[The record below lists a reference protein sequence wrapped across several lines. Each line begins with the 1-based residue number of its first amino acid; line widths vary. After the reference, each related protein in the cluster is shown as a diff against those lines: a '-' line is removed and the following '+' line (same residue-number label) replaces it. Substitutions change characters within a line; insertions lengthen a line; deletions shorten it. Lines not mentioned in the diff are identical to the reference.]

1 MAADQPNR
9 SSKKGTTKDQPDAS
23 VSQRMPRQGR
33 ATKSLGHKEDIEKP
47 PSGKTTALKQL
58 PGREADSSGPSG
70 PSGTANTAPKMS
82 EAGSKIPDSAGTAGK
97 TAGAAKAGAPKAG
110 AANPGAPKAG
120 APKAGAAKAG
130 APKAGAA
137 NPGAPKAGATKAG
150 APKAGAANPGAPK
163 AGAPKAGA
171 AKAGAPKAGAAN
183 PGAPKAG
190 ATKAGATKAGATN
203 TEAAK
208 AGAANAGAANAGA
221 AKAGAT
227 FKQGMNGVAGNLAG
241 GATQKAIE
249 GDGSSATR
257 RNVGRYAGAAVS
269 GAVAG
274 AQAGGLPGAAVGA
287 AKNVA
292 VEGAQDAV
300 KGVSKAT
307 GGSPDAKPADQREL
321 GVGGTGY
328 ERGAA
333 KDGEGLGSKAAKG
346 VAVGGGAAA
355 VPPAMGVIMAMALL
369 NWLKSMF
376 FAAMAMAVNAGKLL
390 WTLIVN
396 IVKAVGHA
404 IAAPFIAIGS
414 AIAKGA
420 GAVLGITVTATM
432 APVAAAMSG
441 AVAVTATVALL
452 GTVLTGVLNSTALT
466 EGGINANKA
475 ACFVNAGSVG
485 NGSGATV
492 PADVEKNAKEIYS
505 VLSSWGMPKANIAGI
520 LGNWSQESGIDP
532 TSVQNFPT
540 GTYAMTAAK
549 ASAAQNTD
557 NGIGLGQWT
566 FGRNTLLRQYAQGKG
581 VDWFTIKAQ
590 LAFMV
595 DGDNPGDVAVF
606 KDMLRKSQASPRA
619 AALHF
624 HENWERSADGAAG
637 IAARGDKAEMWFGKI
652 SGWSVDSSIVGGVED
667 IVGGII
673 ENISNGINTILG
685 NCTSTDG
692 GSVSPKDGG
701 MTQEEAQAL
710 VDLFNKEGDKFLD
723 DRYGPG
729 GGPGS
734 CGDNHAMNCV
744 SFSTYFVNK
753 YTTFQAYPS
762 GDGKETAYTIARET
776 GKTLQSTPVPYSV
789 GSGPGSTPVGHTLVV
804 LGVQGDRV
812 ILGEAGYCAYMGRV
826 RVDSAARMAAQGWKF
841 VDMSD
846 AMLTS
851 DKIKKA

>member
-33 ATKSLGHKEDIEKP
+33 GTKSLGHKEGIEKP
-47 PSGKTTALKQL
+47 PSGKATVPKQL

-70 PSGTANTAPKMS
+70 PSDTANTAPKMS

-97 TAGAAKAGAPKAG
+97 TAGAAQAGATTTGAAKAG
-110 AANPGAPKAG
+110 AANPGAT
-120 APKAGAAKAG
+120 
-130 APKAGAA
+130 
-137 NPGAPKAGATKAG
+137 KAGATKAG
-150 APKAGAANPGAPK
+150 AA
-163 AGAPKAGA
+163 
-171 AKAGAPKAGAAN
+171 
-183 PGAPKAG
+183 KAG
-190 ATKAGATKAGATN
+190 ATKAGATKAGAAKAGATNPGATN
-203 TEAAK
+203 TEAANPG
-208 AGAANAGAANAGA
+208 ATTTGATNTGTANPGATTTGATTTGAANAGAAKAGATNTEAANSGA

-257 RNVGRYAGAAVS
+257 RNAGRYAGAAVS

-328 ERGAA
+328 ERGAT

-346 VAVGGGAAA
+346 AAVGGGAAA
-355 VPPAMGVIMAMALL
+355 APPAMGVIMAMALL

-376 FAAMAMAVNAGKLL
+376 FAAMAMALNAGKLL
-390 WTLIVN
+390 WMLIVN

-404 IAAPFIAIGS
+404 IAAPFVAIGS
-414 AIAKGA
+414 FIAKGA
-420 GAVLGITVTATM
+420 GAVLGIAVTATM

-441 AVAVTATVALL
+441 VVAVTATVALL
-452 GTVLTGVLNSTALT
+452 GAVLTGVLNSTALT
-466 EGGINANKA
+466 EGGINASRA
-475 ACFVNAGSVG
+475 ACVVNAGSVG

-606 KDMLRKSQASPRA
+606 KDMLRKSQGSPRA

-637 IAARGDKAEMWFGKI
+637 VAARGDKAEMWFGKM

-673 ENISNGINTILG
+673 ENIANGINTILG

-804 LGVQGDRV
+804 LGVQGDKV

-826 RVDSAARMAAQGWKF
+826 RVDSAARLAAQGWKF

>member
-1 MAADQPNR
+1 MATDKPNR
-9 SSKKGTTKDQPDAS
+9 SPKKGTTKDQPSTS

-33 ATKSLGHKEDIEKP
+33 GTKSLGPEEGIEKP
-47 PSGKTTALKQL
+47 PEGKASVPKQL
-58 PGREADSSGPSG
+58 PAPGADSSGLSCA
-70 PSGTANTAPKMS
+70 ANTAPKMPDAADTAETAGKAAGAAS
-82 EAGSKIPDSAGTAGK
+82 AGSKIT
-97 TAGAAKAGAPKAG
+97 
-110 AANPGAPKAG
+110 
-120 APKAGAAKAG
+120 
-130 APKAGAA
+130 
-137 NPGAPKAGATKAG
+137 
-150 APKAGAANPGAPK
+150 
-163 AGAPKAGA
+163 
-171 AKAGAPKAGAAN
+171 
-183 PGAPKAG
+183 
-190 ATKAGATKAGATN
+190 
-203 TEAAK
+203 
-208 AGAANAGAANAGA
+208 
-221 AKAGAT
+221 
-227 FKQGMNGVAGNLAG
+227 QGMNGVAGNMAG
-241 GATQKAIE
+241 GAARRAVE
-249 GDGSSATR
+249 GDGSSTTR

-287 AKNVA
+287 AKNVG

-300 KGVSKAT
+300 TGASKVT

-321 GVGGTGY
+321 GAGGTGY
-328 ERGAA
+328 ERGAS
-333 KDGEGLGSKAAKG
+333 KDDEGLGSKAAKG

-355 VPPAMGVIMAMALL
+355 APPAMGVVMAMAFL

-376 FAAMAMAVNAGKLL
+376 FAAMAMTVNAGKLL

-396 IVKAVGHA
+396 IAKAVHT
-404 IAAPFIAIGS
+404 IAAPFMAIGS
-414 AIAKGA
+414 FLAKGA
-420 GAVLGITVTATM
+420 GAVLGVTVTATM
-432 APVAAAMSG
+432 TPVAAAMSG
-441 AVAVTATVALL
+441 AVAMTATVALL

-466 EGGINANKA
+466 EGSINANGT
-475 ACFVNAGSVG
+475 ACVVNAGSVG

-505 VLSSWGMPKANIAGI
+505 VLSSWGMPKENIAGI

-540 GTYAMTAAK
+540 GTYAITAEK

-566 FGRNTLLRQYAQGKG
+566 FGRNTLLRQYAKSKG

-595 DGDNPGDVAVF
+595 EGDNPGDVTVF
-606 KDMLRKSQASPRA
+606 KDMLKKSQDSPRA

-624 HENWERSADGAAG
+624 HENWERSADGSAG
-637 IAARGDKAEMWFGKI
+637 LAARGDNAEMWFGKM
-652 SGWSVDSSIVGGVED
+652 SGWSVDSSIVGGVEN

-673 ENISNGINTILG
+673 ENIGNGINTILG
-685 NCTSTDG
+685 NCTSKG
-692 GSVSPKDGG
+692 GTSVSLKDGG

-710 VDLFNKEGDKFLD
+710 VDLFNKEGGKFLD

-734 CGDNHAMNCV
+734 CNGNHAMNCV

-753 YTTFQAYPS
+753 YTTFQTYPA

-776 GKTLQSTPVPYSV
+776 GKQMSSTPTAYSV
-789 GSGPGSTPVGHTLVV
+789 GSGPGYGPAGHTLVV
-804 LGVQGDRV
+804 LGVQGDKV
-812 ILGEAGYCAYMGRV
+812 ILGEAGYCAFMGRV
-826 RVDSAARMAAQGWKF
+826 RVDSAARMAAEGWKF

-846 AMLTS
+846 SMLPS
-851 DKIKKA
+851 DKIKTV

>member
-1 MAADQPNR
+1 MPDAAD
-9 SSKKGTTKDQPDAS
+9 
-23 VSQRMPRQGR
+23 
-33 ATKSLGHKEDIEKP
+33 
-47 PSGKTTALKQL
+47 TA
-58 PGREADSSGPSG
+58 E
-70 PSGTANTAPKMS
+70 
-82 EAGSKIPDSAGTAGK
+82 TAGK
-97 TAGAAKAGAPKAG
+97 A
-110 AANPGAPKAG
+110 
-120 APKAGAAKAG
+120 
-130 APKAGAA
+130 
-137 NPGAPKAGATKAG
+137 
-150 APKAGAANPGAPK
+150 
-163 AGAPKAGA
+163 
-171 AKAGAPKAGAAN
+171 
-183 PGAPKAG
+183 
-190 ATKAGATKAGATN
+190 
-203 TEAAK
+203 
-208 AGAANAGAANAGA
+208 AGAANAGS
-221 AKAGAT
+221 KI
-227 FKQGMNGVAGNLAG
+227 KQGMNGVAGNMAG
-241 GATQKAIE
+241 VAAQKAIE

-257 RNVGRYAGAAVS
+257 RNAGRYAGAAVS

-287 AKNVA
+287 AKNVG

-300 KGVSKAT
+300 KGVSKVT

-321 GVGGTGY
+321 GAGGTGY
-328 ERGAA
+328 ERGAS
-333 KDGEGLGSKAAKG
+333 KDDEGLGSKAAKG

-355 VPPAMGVIMAMALL
+355 APPAMGVVMAMALL

-396 IVKAVGHA
+396 IAKAVGHA
-404 IAAPFIAIGS
+404 IAAPFMAIGS
-414 AIAKGA
+414 FIAKGA
-420 GAVLGITVTATM
+420 GAVLGVTVTATM
-432 APVAAAMSG
+432 TPVAAAMSG
-441 AVAVTATVALL
+441 AVAMTATVALL

-466 EGGINANKA
+466 EGSINANGT
-475 ACFVNAGSVG
+475 ACVFNAGSVG

-505 VLSSWGMPKANIAGI
+505 VLSSWGMPKENIAGI

-540 GTYAMTAAK
+540 GTYAMTAGK

-566 FGRNTLLRQYAQGKG
+566 FGRNTLLRQYAKSKG

-595 DGDNPGDVAVF
+595 DGDNPGDVTVF
-606 KDMLRKSQASPRA
+606 KDMLKTSQGSPRA

-637 IAARGDKAEMWFGKI
+637 LTARGDNAEMWFGKM
-652 SGWSVDSSIVGGVED
+652 SGWSVDNSIVDGVKN

-673 ENISNGINTILG
+673 ENIVNGINTILG
-685 NCTSTDG
+685 NCSTKG
-692 GSVSPKDGG
+692 GTSVSLKDGG

-723 DRYGPG
+723 DRYGDQ

-734 CGDNHAMNCV
+734 CGSNHAENCV

-753 YTTFQAYPS
+753 YTTFQTYPA

-776 GKTLQSTPVPYSV
+776 SKQLSSTPTAYSV
-789 GSGPGSTPVGHTLVV
+789 GSGPGSDPAGHTLVV
-804 LGVQGDRV
+804 LGVQGDKV
-812 ILGEAGYCAYMGRV
+812 ILGEAGYCAFMGRV
-826 RVDSAARMAAQGWKF
+826 RVDSAARMAAEGWKF

-846 AMLTS
+846 SMLPS
-851 DKIKKA
+851 GKIKTV

>member
-9 SSKKGTTKDQPDAS
+9 SSKKEMTKDQPDAS

-33 ATKSLGHKEDIEKP
+33 GTKSLGQKEGIEKP
-47 PSGKTTALKQL
+47 PSDKATGLKQL
-58 PGREADSSGPSG
+58 PGREAGSSGPSG
-70 PSGTANTAPKMS
+70 PSATANSVPKMS
-82 EAGSKIPDSAGTAGK
+82 GTGSRTPDRAGTRGK
-97 TAGAAKAGAPKAG
+97 TAGT
-110 AANPGAPKAG
+110 ANPGATKADATRAGARKAG
-120 APKAGAAKAG
+120 ATKPGATKPGAAKPGAAKARG
-130 APKAGAA
+130 TRAGATEA
-137 NPGAPKAGATKAG
+137 EAPKAGATNPE
-150 APKAGAANPGAPK
+150 APNPDATQAEAA
-163 AGAPKAGA
+163 
-171 AKAGAPKAGAAN
+171 
-183 PGAPKAG
+183 KAG
-190 ATKAGATKAGATN
+190 ATKAGATKPGAPNPDATQV
-203 TEAAK
+203 EAAK
-208 AGAANAGAANAGA
+208 AGATKPGA

-257 RNVGRYAGAAVS
+257 RNAGRYAGAAVS

-292 VEGAQDAV
+292 VEGGQDAV

-328 ERGAA
+328 ERDAT
-333 KDGEGLGSKAAKG
+333 KDGGGLGSKAAKG
-346 VAVGGGAAA
+346 AAVGGGAAA

-376 FAAMAMAVNAGKLL
+376 FAAMAMALNAGKLL
-390 WTLIVN
+390 WALIVN

-404 IAAPFIAIGS
+404 IAAPFIAIGGF
-414 AIAKGA
+414 IAKGA
-420 GAVLGITVTATM
+420 GAALGIAVTATV

-452 GTVLTGVLNSTALT
+452 GTVLTGVLSSTALT
-466 EGGINANKA
+466 EGGINANRA
-475 ACFVNAGSVG
+475 ACAVNAGSVG
-485 NGSGATV
+485 DGSGATV
-492 PADVEKNAKEIYS
+492 PADVERNAKEIYS

-606 KDMLRKSQASPRA
+606 KDMLRKSQGSPRA

-624 HENWERSADGAAG
+624 HEKWERSADGAAG
-637 IAARGDKAEMWFGKI
+637 IAARGEKAEMWFGKM

-673 ENISNGINTILG
+673 ENIANGINTILG
-685 NCTSTDG
+685 NCTSADG

-762 GDGKETAYTIARET
+762 GDGKDTAYTIARES
-776 GKTLQSTPVPYSV
+776 GKSMQSTPVPYSV

-804 LGVQGDRV
+804 LGVQGDKV